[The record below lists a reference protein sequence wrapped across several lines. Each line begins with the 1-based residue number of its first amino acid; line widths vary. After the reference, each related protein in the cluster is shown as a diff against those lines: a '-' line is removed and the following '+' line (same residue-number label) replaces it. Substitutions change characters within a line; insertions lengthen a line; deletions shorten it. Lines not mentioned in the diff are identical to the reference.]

1 MPAAVT
7 AFYNP
12 EAMAAAIVLSTMSHA
27 SPRYDLLANG
37 SVSVS
42 AAQVGAP
49 ANTLPQ
55 VFVKP
60 SLPQPSAADELM
72 TTTAGAAHPPTQ
84 QLPTKFI

>member
-1 MPAAVT
+1 VT
-7 AFYNP
+7 AFYNQ

-37 SVSVS
+37 SVSMS
-42 AAQVGAP
+42 AAQVGAS

-60 SLPQPSAADELM
+60 SLPQPSAGGDVV
-72 TTTAGAAHPPTQ
+72 TTTGAARPSTQ